1 MPKLVNRTAELSE
14 FSWPNERNAIPAAT
28 HFGALDLYRF
38 VAAFGVAVL
47 HFTEMA
53 RYDAEGGLGYFVQH
67 FALFVDFFFI
77 LSGFVIGL
85 TYGDSVDTAGGILT
99 FLRRRMARIYPL
111 YGLTLLLFMVP
122 WMLGL
127 SRNPDKWTAASI
139 ISDALLVKNW
149 PISSA
154 YPFNFPAWSI
164 SVEWAMYLS
173 FPLIMLLYRWA
184 SVWALALLIGGGIA
198 GIDYT
203 IRAHLTEIPN
213 LFGNISPL
221 RALPTFCAGIVISQT
236 YDNVV
241 IRHAD
246 LWGLSAFVTA
256 IVLMVTHAS
265 NYLVIGVLFAAT
277 FFTANAYT
285 KSPHTF
291 LDSWITRVLGDA
303 SYSVY
308 MWHALFFTTFIDFL
322 WPRFFIGKPSLWFGI
337 LLAAL
342 IVPFSIASYRIFERP
357 ARNLISGRSR

>member
-1 MPKLVNRTAELSE
+1 MAR
-14 FSWPNERNAIPAAT
+14 

-38 VAAFGVAVL
+38 IAAFGVAVL

-53 RYDAEGGLGYFVQH
+53 KYDAEAGLGYLVQH

-85 TYGDSVDTAGGILT
+85 TYSGSVDTAGGIFT
-99 FLRRRMARIYPL
+99 FLRRRIARIYPL

-139 ISDALLVKNW
+139 MSDALLVKNW
-149 PISSA
+149 PISSP

-164 SVEWAMYLS
+164 SVEWAMYLA

-184 SVWALALLIGGGIA
+184 SVWALAFLIAGGIA
-198 GIDYT
+198 GIDYAV
-203 IRAHLTEIPN
+203 RAHLTEIPN

-236 YDNVV
+236 YGSVA
-241 IRHAD
+241 IRHAS
-246 LWGLSAFVTA
+246 LWGFSAFVVA
-256 IVLMVTHAS
+256 IVLMVAHAS
-265 NYLVIGVLFAAT
+265 NYLVIGILFAAT
-277 FFTANAYT
+277 FLTANAYT

-291 LDSWITRVLGDA
+291 LDSSITRVLGDA

-308 MWHALFFTTFIDFL
+308 MWHALFFSAFIDFL
-322 WPRFFIGKPSLWFGI
+322 WPRLFIGKPSLWFGA
-337 LLAAL
+337 LLAVL
-342 IVPFSIASYRIFERP
+342 IVSFSIASYRIFERP